1 MFASLAVI
9 ALATP
14 SFAADSA
21 KEKERTIKGEA
32 KCAKCMLKEGDKCQT
47 VIETKEKGETVKYY
61 VVDNDTAKN
70 FHENVCHATKKVIA
84 TGTVKTVDGK
94 KMLTAS
100 KIETPKAKAS

>member
-1 MFASLAVI
+1 MKKLAIIFASLAVI

-14 SFAADSA
+14 SFAGENA

-61 VVDNDTAKN
+61 VVDNETAKS
-70 FHENVCHATKKVIA
+70 FHENVCHGSKKVIA
-84 TGTVKTVDGK
+84 MGTVKTVDG
-94 KMLTAS
+94 
-100 KIETPKAKAS
+100 